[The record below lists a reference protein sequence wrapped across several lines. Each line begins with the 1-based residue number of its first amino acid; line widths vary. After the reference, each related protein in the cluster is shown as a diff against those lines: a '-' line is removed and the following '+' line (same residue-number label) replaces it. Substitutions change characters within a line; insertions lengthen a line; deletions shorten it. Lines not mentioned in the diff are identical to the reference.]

1 MLKRLHFLQNTDK
14 FYGLADSALLSG
26 YRFACGLAIA
36 RVGGAE
42 IFASFILLTTTGIIF
57 QILPSTAYLIPL
69 LNKGTGA
76 NPAVYGA
83 LCNWAQRGVER
94 AALVFLPL
102 GVLCAYFFTSGQVSI
117 TTSVGFAL
125 AASFQ
130 LLQSAAR
137 TRLQIEF
144 KLSSAFG
151 IDLTGILVHCLV
163 SGALWLQS
171 GSILTAYWFGSF
183 AAAAF
188 GTVRMRFNAKN
199 LNKGAP
205 IEQAP
210 ILDQAKADGRSM
222 LKGSIANSA
231 CSKIQPYLLGI
242 FSNPETLAFY
252 GVIWTLIGPIRLL
265 IIAVSNLMRPRLALY
280 VNQSRMNDFAR
291 TLRLSY
297 ALILVITLL
306 ATPLSLAFGSSLT
319 LFLFGPELAAAG
331 KWLFLAFVYAGLDA
345 FTSCQMI
352 AAQTRLVHGA
362 QLTTRLRI
370 QSALIAVPL
379 FIFGTLQFG
388 LVGSIGSLIIA
399 ELYYAIS
406 CASKAPLTYRIEKY
420 TTEQAQ
426 LNVPT

>member
-1 MLKRLHFLQNTDK
+1 MLKRLQFLQNTDK

-36 RVGGAE
+36 RIGGAE
-42 IFASFILLTTTGIIF
+42 LFASFILLMTTSIIF

-83 LCNWAQRGVER
+83 LCSWAQRGVER
-94 AALVFLPL
+94 AALVFLPV
-102 GVLCAYFFTSGQVSI
+102 GVLCTYILIPGQFSI
-117 TTSVGFAL
+117 ATSVGFAL
-125 AASFQ
+125 AASSQ

-144 KLSSAFG
+144 KLSSAFS
-151 IDLTGILVHCLV
+151 IDLVSILVHCLV
-163 SGALWLQS
+163 SVTLWLQC

-188 GTVRMRFNAKN
+188 GIVRMRLQATSVST
-199 LNKGAP
+199 GAQ
-205 IEQAP
+205 IEQTP
-210 ILDQAKADGRSM
+210 ILDRAKADGRSM
-222 LKGSIANSA
+222 FKGSIANSV
-231 CSKIQPYLLGI
+231 CSRIQPYLLGI
-242 FSNPETLAFY
+242 FSTPETLAFY

-265 IIAVSNLMRPRLALY
+265 IMAVSNLLRPRLALY
-280 VNQSRMNDFAR
+280 VNQSRIDDFAR

-297 ALILVITLL
+297 ALILITTLL
-306 ATPLSLAFGSSLT
+306 AAPLSLVFGSNLT
-319 LFLFGPELAAAG
+319 LVLFGPELAAAG
-331 KWLFLAFVYAGLDA
+331 KWLSLGIVYAGLDA

-352 AAQTRLVHGA
+352 GAQTRLVCGA
-362 QLTTRLRI
+362 QLTARLRI

-379 FIFGTLQFG
+379 FILGTLQFG
-388 LVGSIGSLIIA
+388 LVGSISSLIIA
-399 ELYYAIS
+399 ELYYAIG
-406 CASKAPLTYRIEKY
+406 CATRAPLTPSTEKY

-426 LNVPT
+426 LNAPT